1 MKKIKIY
8 EVKSEIGAGTR
19 GASMGSEAIKIAALD
34 FGSTFFKKNRTAEIP
49 NENRLLLEPDKH
61 FDAKRINGLYRMFD
75 RIVPEIS
82 KALKNDKVFPIILGG
97 DHSTAAATIA
107 AIKITYPK
115 KRLGAIWIDAHAD
128 IHSPYTTPSGNM
140 HGMPIAISLAE
151 DNQDRAVNKLD
162 DYTVG
167 LWEKLK
173 DYGDISPKIT
183 YKDLV
188 YIAVRDTEPQEDYL
202 IKKHKVRNFTVA
214 ELRKKG
220 VDRIA
225 YEALNHLEHC
235 DLIYIS
241 FDIDSLDS
249 SISKGTGTPAPGGI
263 DEREAGNLLLRL
275 VRDNKVCCFEMVEI
289 NPTLDDENRTAEHAF
304 EILSKVTNQIV
315 HEL

>member
-1 MKKIKIY
+1 MKRIKIY
-8 EVKSEIGAGTR
+8 EIKSEIGAGTR
-19 GASMGSEAIKIAALD
+19 GASLGVDAIKIAALD
-34 FGSTFFKKNRTAEIP
+34 FGSTFFKKNRTVEIP

-61 FDAKRINGLYRMFD
+61 FDAKRINGLYKMFGKITKELHQD
-75 RIVPEIS
+75 
-82 KALKNDKVFPIILGG
+82 LKNEKVFPVILGG
-97 DHSTAAATIA
+97 DHSTAAATIT
-107 AIKITYPK
+107 AIKMAHPK

-140 HGMPIAISLAE
+140 HGMPLSIVLNE
-151 DNQDRAVNKLD
+151 DNEDKGINKLD
-162 DYTVG
+162 DYTVEW
-167 LWEKLK
+167 WEKLK
-173 DYGDISPKIT
+173 NFGDIAPKIS

-188 YIAVRDTEPQEDYL
+188 YVGVRDTEPQEDYL
-202 IKKHKVRNFTVA
+202 LKKHKVRTVSVV
-214 ELRKKG
+214 EIRKKG

-225 YEALNHLEHC
+225 HEILNHLEDC

-241 FDIDSLDS
+241 FDIDVLDPT
-249 SISKGTGTPAPGGI
+249 ISKGTGTRAPGGL

-304 EILSKVTNQIV
+304 EILSKVTNQIT